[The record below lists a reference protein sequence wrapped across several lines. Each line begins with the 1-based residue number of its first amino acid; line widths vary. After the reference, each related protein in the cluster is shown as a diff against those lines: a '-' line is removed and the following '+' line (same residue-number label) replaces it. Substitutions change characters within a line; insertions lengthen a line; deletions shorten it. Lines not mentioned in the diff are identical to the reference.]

1 VQWFSGERV
10 SRPLVLI
17 VEDEPLLRL
26 LAVSLIEEAG
36 FDTLEASSA
45 DQAIAF
51 LETDAHIQ
59 IVFTDIDLPGGMDG
73 MRLAA
78 EIRDRWPPIELILT
92 SGHVKVSD
100 AELLAR
106 GHFFSKPYDAGQLI
120 RTLRS
125 LTP

>member
-1 VQWFSGERV
+1 
-10 SRPLVLI
+10 
-17 VEDEPLLRL
+17 
-26 LAVSLIEEAG
+26 
-36 FDTLEASSA
+36 
-45 DQAIAF
+45 
-51 LETDAHIQ
+51 
-59 IVFTDIDLPGGMDG
+59 